1 MTIDAIIAA
10 VSGHH
15 VNSLAVVVAVAA
27 NKSTRAGQ
35 IWSPIVTAGTA
46 GAGDMVGDTAV
57 AGDTEMVA
65 TDDVIIIVSL
75 LFITS
80 LQG

>member
-10 VSGHH
+10 VSGHL

-35 IWSPIVTAGTA
+35 IWSLIATAGTA
-46 GAGDMVGDTAV
+46 GAGDMVGDTVA

-65 TDDVIIIVSL
+65 TDDVIITVSPYS
-75 LFITS
+75 S
-80 LQG
+80 LEQG